1 MFCISDNAD
10 SALGLRL
17 AGAQSVVLTEKED
30 IIEKMKQVVA
40 QKEFGVIVLT
50 TPILNIVQ
58 KEVEQIQKTQNI
70 PLIITIPDR
79 GERGEDGQK
88 GSFKIT

>member
-1 MFCISDNAD
+1 MYVKMFCISDNAD

-30 IIEKMKQVVA
+30 IIEKLKQVVA
-40 QKEFGVIVLT
+40 KKDFGVIVLT
-50 TPILNIVQ
+50 TPILKMVQ

-79 GERGEDGQK
+79 GERGEDG
-88 GSFKIT
+88 